1 MSRLPP
7 LLREFVVAA
16 ISMTVLGKVIAVGFY
31 LFTGLSP
38 WPFVILAEIAGFGF
52 GTVIL
57 ALSIQ
62 HDSR

>member
-16 ISMTVLGKVIAVGFY
+16 ISMTLLGTVTAVCFY

-38 WPFVILAEIAGFGF
+38 WPFVLLAEIAGFGF
-52 GTVIL
+52 GAVML
-57 ALSIQ
+57 ALPIP